1 MPTNVFSHLLGTL
14 PSILSAASPYLDISD
29 EIVLGLAALVT
40 LLGIR
45 LCWLASEHRMSI
57 EEDAKDGKLTEK
69 EARRRI
75 NQLAWSGPAIV
86 IAGVAMIALTLL
98 P

>member
-1 MPTNVFSHLLGTL
+1 MPTNVFSHLLGSL
-14 PSILSAASPYLDISD
+14 PSILSAAFPYLDISD

-40 LLGIR
+40 LLGIL

-57 EEDAKDGKLTEK
+57 EEDAKDGKLTEE

-75 NQLAWSGPAIV
+75 NQLVWSGPAIV

>member
-14 PSILSAASPYLDISD
+14 PSILSAAFPYLDISD

-40 LLGIR
+40 LLGIW

-57 EEDAKDGKLTEK
+57 EEDAKDGNLTDE

-75 NQLAWSGPAIV
+75 NQLSWSGPAIV

>member
-1 MPTNVFSHLLGTL
+1 
-14 PSILSAASPYLDISD
+14 
-29 EIVLGLAALVT
+29 
-40 LLGIR
+40 
-45 LCWLASEHRMSI
+45 MSI

-75 NQLAWSGPAIV
+75 NQLVWSGPAIV